1 MTAPAGRLAWRLSAG
16 LAVLMAVQALL
27 GRALPGACRDEAW
40 IRATWI
46 GNDWLTLLLAVPVL
60 ASGLALAR
68 RGRARGV
75 VLWLGGLGYAIYNYF
90 FYLVGAVVNAFL
102 PLYAALVVLAVA
114 ALVLTLA
121 AIEPARLARAAMPR
135 LPRRL
140 IGGYLVLLGGG
151 LCAIWIGL
159 WASVVFAG
167 DDPPGGEP
175 AFRVVAALDL
185 TLMVPAL
192 VLRGLLAWRGADW
205 GIAAAAIATLQA
217 ALYLTVLAT
226 NALILLRMELV
237 DPPGEVALWTLLAA
251 PTWLAAGAL
260 VLSVQGGLDVPQ
272 DGPLGSDRRRP
283 SGRAGDGDAGIHPAD
298 PLRRDRRRRG

>member
-1 MTAPAGRLAWRLSAG
+1 MSGRAAFLAWRLSAG

-27 GRALPGACRDEAW
+27 GRAFPDAYRDVDW
-40 IRATWI
+40 VRATWI

-68 RGRARGV
+68 RGRARGL

-90 FYLVGAVVNAFL
+90 FYLVGAVVNPFL

-114 ALVLTLA
+114 SLVLTLA
-121 AIEPARLARAAMPR
+121 TIEPFRLARAALPR

-151 LCAIWIGL
+151 LCAVWIGL
-159 WASVVFAG
+159 WASVVFVGA
-167 DDPPGGEP
+167 DPPGGEP

-192 VLRGLLAWRGADW
+192 ILGGLLTWRGSDW
-205 GIAAAAIATLQA
+205 SIAAAAIATLQA

-226 NALILLRMELV
+226 NARLLLWMELV
-237 DPPGEVALWTLLAA
+237 DPPGEVVLWTLLAV
-251 PTWLAAGAL
+251 PTWIAAGTL
-260 VLSVQGGLDVPQ
+260 VLSVQGGCDDPQ
-272 DGPLGSDRRRP
+272 DGPRGSDGPRP
-283 SGRAGDGDAGIHPAD
+283 RTTPGGGDAGIHPAD
-298 PLRRDRRRRG
+298 ALRRDRGRRG